1 MFTGI
6 VRTMGHVKSSARGE
20 RDTRFVIATSDLLQ
34 GGLFERGSSIAC
46 NGVCLTLVEKGP
58 DWFAV
63 EVSGETMSKTTISE
77 WMDGTPVNLE
87 PSLRMGDE
95 MGGHL
100 VMGHVD
106 GVADIVS
113 VVPEGGSHRVRVR
126 VPAHLA
132 NYIAVKG
139 SVALDGTSLTV
150 NEVEGNEFG
159 VNIIPYTWDH
169 TTFKNIK
176 AGSRMNLETDI
187 LARYVQRIVKG
198 A

>member
-6 VRTMGHVKSSARGE
+6 VRTMGHVKGSTRGD
-20 RDTRFVIATSDLLQ
+20 RDTRFVIATTELLQ

-63 EVSGETMSKTTISE
+63 EVSAETMSKTTISE
-77 WMDGTPVNLE
+77 WIEGTPVNLE

-113 VVPEGGSHRVRVR
+113 VTPEGGSHRVRVR
-126 VPAHLA
+126 VPAPLA
-132 NYIAVKG
+132 TYIAVKG

-150 NEVEGNEFG
+150 NEVHGDEFG